1 MPKLPILILLTLA
14 IAGILHADDESFT
27 NKYLRS
33 YPNSVYQGLQEPFT
47 WDTEQWLTA
56 GGVLLGFTALYLAD
70 EEIKDFTQKNR
81 SEHSDQIMTIAK
93 QFGEGIYVLPAIG
106 LTITG
111 GLITDSPKTT
121 DTGLLSLKSFI
132 LAQCVTQSFKLTSQ
146 RKRPS
151 ADAGK
156 EFFHSWKR
164 KNVSFPSGHA
174 TIVWSIAPIFAAQ
187 YRDSKWVAP
196 TVYSIATLTSI
207 SRVHD
212 NNHWASDAFTGA
224 AIGYFTA
231 KLVLGSTP
239 RLLQIYPSPAING
252 IGLSYNF

>member
-1 MPKLPILILLTLA
+1 MPKLFILIILVLA
-14 IAGILHADDESFT
+14 IAGILHAGEESFT
-27 NKYLRS
+27 NQYLRS
-33 YPNSVYQGLQEPFT
+33 YPNSVYQGLQEPFSWET
-47 WDTEQWLTA
+47 GQWLTA

-70 EEIKDFTQKNR
+70 EEIKDFAQRNR
-81 SEHSDQIMTIAK
+81 SENSKQVMTIAK

-106 LTITG
+106 LTIAG

-132 LAQCVTQSFKLTSQ
+132 LAQCVTQSFKLTTQ

-156 EFFHSWKR
+156 EFFHSWNR
-164 KNVSFPSGHA
+164 KNDSFPSGHSS
-174 TIVWSIAPIFAAQ
+174 IVWSIAPILAAQ
-187 YRDSKWVAP
+187 YQESKWVAP

-224 AIGYFTA
+224 AIGYFAA

-239 RLLQIYPSPAING
+239 RLLQIHPSPAING
-252 IGLSYNF
+252 IGMSYQF

>member
-1 MPKLPILILLTLA
+1 MPKLFIIILLALA
-14 IAGILHADDESFT
+14 IVGTMHAGETSFT
-27 NKYLRS
+27 QQYLRS
-33 YPNSVYQGLQEPFT
+33 YPHSVCQGLQEPLSWET
-47 WDTEQWLTA
+47 GQWLTA

-81 SEHSDQIMTIAK
+81 SENSGKIMTAAK

-106 LTITG
+106 LTIAG

-121 DTGLLSLKSFI
+121 DTGLLSLKSSI
-132 LAQCVTQSFKLTSQ
+132 LAQGVTQSFKLISQ

-164 KNVSFPSGHA
+164 KNDSFPSGHS
-174 TIVWSIAPIFAAQ
+174 TIVWSIAPILADQ

-212 NNHWASDAFTGA
+212 NSHWASDVFTGA
-224 AIGYFTA
+224 AIGYYTA
-231 KLVLGSTP
+231 RLVLADTP

-252 IGLSYNF
+252 IGLSYSF